1 MSDHRTPTGVREPII
16 PAQFQDDEDSPV
28 SPHTR
33 LTPRA
38 MAVAGGFFVLM
49 LALGGVALASPSWI
63 MPSDIAGETPEIG
76 EAGLRLAIVRE
87 RQRIE
92 AFTQRTGRLPLT
104 LAEAGSASEGI
115 RYTTH
120 RDGTYLLEADVG
132 RSYVRLASN
141 GSVEAFLGNSLQVI
155 LSRSTP

>member
-1 MSDHRTPTGVREPII
+1 MTTEGVSSGFREPII
-16 PAQFQDDEDSPV
+16 PAQFEEEGPLSARP
-28 SPHTR
+28 STK

-38 MAVAGGFFVLM
+38 LLVAGGFFALM
-49 LALGGVALASPSWI
+49 LTLGGVALASPSWVL
-63 MPSDIAGETPEIG
+63 PSDIAGETPEIG

-87 RQRIE
+87 RQRVE
-92 AFTQRTGRLPLT
+92 AFAQRTGRLPLT
-104 LAEAGSASEGI
+104 LAEAGSAAEGI
-115 RYTTH
+115 RYATR

-155 LSRSTP
+155 LSRSAP

>member
-1 MSDHRTPTGVREPII
+1 MTDHRAATSIREPII
-16 PAQFQDDEDSPV
+16 PAQFEDDEEAPASPNTK
-28 SPHTR
+28 P
-33 LTPRA
+33 TPRA
-38 MAVAGGFFVLM
+38 MVVAGGFFVLM

-92 AFTQRTGRLPLT
+92 AFSQRTGRLPLT
-104 LAEAGSASEGI
+104 LAEAGSASEDI
-115 RYTTH
+115 RYTTQG
-120 RDGTYLLEADVG
+120 DGTYLLEADVG

-155 LSRSTP
+155 LSRSAP